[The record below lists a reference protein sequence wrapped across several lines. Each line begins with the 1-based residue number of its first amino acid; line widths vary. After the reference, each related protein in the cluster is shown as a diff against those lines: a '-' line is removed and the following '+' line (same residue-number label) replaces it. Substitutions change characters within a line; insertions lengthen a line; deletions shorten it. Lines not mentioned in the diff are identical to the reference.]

1 MEKDSSKAS
10 PPRATAKASSPRR
23 EAAASRPRSG
33 PAELRP
39 TSPQALARAQ
49 TVGRDVQPG
58 EPKRSRQ
65 SAKPSVK
72 PNEASSEP
80 GAVRRTRLRQP
91 NESRAQ
97 MLERLSNP
105 LISLHEASV
114 LLQVC
119 AATVRRLSNEGD
131 LPHKRTEGGQRRFH
145 LRDVLR
151 LSDERERR
159 RAASGRVSARSQ
171 ARPSSLPTASSAP
184 ASARQREQERLE
196 EVRAEQ
202 ARVHESRERLAA
214 VHARAQQ
221 ARLNAPQQPSSTSG
235 AAPSETQRVPNPL
248 RLGLT
253 RALVSRANASASK
266 PKAHEGDE

>member
-10 PPRATAKASSPRR
+10 PSRATAKASSPRR
-23 EAAASRPRSG
+23 EVASRPRST
-33 PAELRP
+33 PA
-39 TSPQALARAQ
+39 TSSQVLARAQ
-49 TVGRDVQPG
+49 TVGRDAQAG

-72 PNEASSEP
+72 PNEASSEQS
-80 GAVRRTRLRQP
+80 AVRRTRLRQP

-119 AATVRRLSNEGD
+119 AATVRRLSNEGE

-151 LSDERERR
+151 LCDERERR
-159 RAASGRVSARSQ
+159 RAASGRVSARPQ
-171 ARPSSLPTASSAP
+171 ARPFSLPTASSAP
-184 ASARQREQERLE
+184 ASARKREQERLE

-202 ARVHESRERLAA
+202 SRVRESRERLAA
-214 VHARAQQ
+214 VHERAQQ

-235 AAPSETQRVPNPL
+235 AAPSEAQRVPNPL
-248 RLGLT
+248 RLGLA
-253 RALVSRANASASK
+253 RALVPRANAGAPK
-266 PKAHEGDE
+266 PEPHESDE